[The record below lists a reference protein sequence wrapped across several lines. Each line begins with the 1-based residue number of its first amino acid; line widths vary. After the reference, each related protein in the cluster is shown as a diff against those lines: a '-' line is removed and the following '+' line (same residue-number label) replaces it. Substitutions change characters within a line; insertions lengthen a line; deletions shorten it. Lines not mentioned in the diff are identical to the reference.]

1 MSSERRSAAGD
12 DRVLRATVEVPDAT
26 SSPAMEIAHVL
37 FMDVVAYS
45 RLPMDEQ
52 QRVIHQL
59 QELVRSTPEFEHA
72 QADDQLIRL
81 PTGDGMA
88 LVFFRDPQSP
98 VRCALEVT
106 KQLRNHPDIKVR
118 MGIHC
123 GPVYRVADINANRN
137 VAGGGINI
145 AQRVMDCG
153 DGGHILVSAAMAEVL
168 EQLSSWNSCLQDL
181 GDTEVKHGVRVH
193 LYNLCNAEGGNPEI
207 PQKIRTAHN
216 AAAQTKSGAVNK
228 KRSIGLLA
236 ASAVVAVLIG
246 GFFFTTRSVHALSDK
261 DTIVLADFDNSTGD
275 SVFDGTLKQALAVEI
290 EQSPFL
296 NALSEQK
303 VRDTL
308 QLMGESNGEH
318 LTADQE
324 RQVCVRSGGKALL
337 KGSISALGNQ
347 YVLGLNAINCATGD
361 SLASGQT
368 RAPGKEAVLDVLG
381 KLGKTVRGKL
391 GESLS
396 SIRKYDTP
404 LEEATTPSLD
414 ALSAYTMGRKTQ
426 REKGDAASITFF
438 KRALYVDPKFALAYA
453 GLAAAYNNLGQVQN
467 ASENAQKAFDL
478 REHVSEREKLRIT
491 AFYYSYVNGDV
502 TQALQAYDVWS
513 QSYPRDY
520 LPRANMGNLYILLGQ
535 YDKAIAATQE
545 ARRLEPENAH
555 VYSNLATAYLGLGQT
570 EQATKVVAQAAQE
583 RVDSTVLRVSRYQ
596 LGFLRDDTAEMARD
610 VAWAAHLP
618 GSEGVLLSTQ
628 SDTEAYFGRLRAARN
643 VSQRAEDSS
652 VGNDMPEAAAIWQ
665 GNEALR
671 EADFGNREL
680 ARKEAESAV
689 KRAAGRQV
697 WILAALT
704 FARAGDEA
712 RADSLTKTLEQN
724 YPSDLLLRNYW
735 LPVIRGSS
743 ALERGDTAK
752 AVELLQAVSPYDLV
766 NPFPISSSPLGNMYS
781 IYVRGQAYAQNH
793 QAALAVAEF
802 QKIIDQRGTV
812 LNAPIGA
819 LAHVQL
825 ARAAELSGDTAKARA
840 QYQEFLELWKNADP
854 DIPILKEAK
863 AESAKIQ

>member
-1 MSSERRSAAGD
+1 MSSQRRSTAGD
-12 DRVLRATVEVPDAT
+12 DRATRAIIEVPEIT

-37 FMDVVAYS
+37 FMDIVAYS

-59 QELVRSTPEFEHA
+59 QEVVRTTAEFKHA

-106 KQLRNHPDIKVR
+106 KELRNHPDIKLR

-153 DGGHILVSAAMAEVL
+153 DAGHILLSAAMAEVL
-168 EQLSSWNSCLQDL
+168 EQLSSWTSCLQDL
-181 GDTEVKHGVRVH
+181 GEAEVKHGVRVH
-193 LYNLCNAEGGNPEI
+193 LYNLHNAEGGNPEI
-207 PQKIRTAHN
+207 PQKIRTARN
-216 AAAQTKSGAVNK
+216 AAAQSKSGAANK
-228 KRSIGLLA
+228 KRSMGLLA
-236 ASAVVAVLIG
+236 ASVVVAALIG
-246 GFFFTTRSVHALSDK
+246 GFFLTTRSVHALTDK

-275 SVFDGTLKQALAVEI
+275 SVFDDTLKQALAVEI

-308 QLMGESNGEH
+308 QLMGETNGEH

-324 RQVCVRSGGKALL
+324 RQVCVRSGSKALL

-347 YVLGLNAINCATGD
+347 YVIGLNAINCATGD

-368 RAPGKEAVLDVLG
+368 RAPGKDAVLDVLG
-381 KLGKTVRGKL
+381 KVGKTVRSKL

-396 SIRKYDTP
+396 SIRKYDMP

-414 ALSAYTMGRKTQ
+414 ALSAYTVARKAQ

-438 KRALYVDPKFALAYA
+438 KRALEVDPKFALAYA
-453 GLAAAYNNLGQVQN
+453 GLASAYNNLGQVQS

-491 AFYYSYVNGDV
+491 AFYYSYVTGDV
-502 TQALQAYDVWS
+502 TQAIQAYDVWS

-520 LPRANMGNLYILLGQ
+520 LPHAYMGNLYILLGQ
-535 YDKAIAATQE
+535 YDKAIAATE
-545 ARRLEPENAH
+545 DARRLQPDNAH
-555 VYSNLATAYLGLGQT
+555 VYSNLATAYLALGQT
-570 EQATKVVAQAAQE
+570 ERATEVVAQAAQQN
-583 RVDSTVLRVSRYQ
+583 VSSTVLRVSRYQ
-596 LGFLRDDTAEMARD
+596 LAFLRGDAAEMARN

-628 SDTEAYFGRLRAARN
+628 SDTEAYFGRLRTARDF
-643 VSQRAEDSS
+643 SQRAQDSS
-652 VGNDMPEAAAIWQ
+652 AGNDMPEAAGIWQ
-665 GNEALR
+665 VNAALR
-671 EADFGNREL
+671 ESDFGNREQ
-680 ARKEAESAV
+680 ARKDAEAAV
-689 KRAAGRQV
+689 NRAAGKQV

-712 RADSLTKTLEQN
+712 RAESLAQKLEQD
-724 YPSDLLLRNYW
+724 YPNDLLLRNYW

-743 ALERGDTAK
+743 ALERGDAAK
-752 AVELLQAVSPYDLV
+752 AVELLQTVIPYDLV

-793 QAALAVAEF
+793 QAALAMAEF

-819 LAHVQL
+819 LAHLQL
-825 ARAAELSGDTAKARA
+825 ARAAELSGENARAHA
-840 QYQEFLELWKNADP
+840 QYQEFFRLWKDADP

-863 AESAKIQ
+863 AESAKLH